1 MSAIVSVHSYRGGT
15 GKSNI
20 VANLAYLAA
29 RSGRRVAVMD
39 TDLPSPGLHLVLG
52 LERERIVCTLS
63 DYLFGKCELEE
74 AAYDLSRSV
83 DLGGG
88 GGALFLIPA
97 SLTVEAITRILAEG
111 YDASK
116 LNGRFKALLRALD
129 LEILFLDTHP
139 GLNRETLLT
148 TAISD
153 ILLILIRPDQQDYHG
168 TAVLCEVAGRLNVPK
183 VFMAANKVLLS
194 LDPGSVREKIE
205 KAFGHPVIG
214 VLPVSEEMLAL
225 GSRGLFAVHHPDH
238 PLSAELHQVVN
249 RLLENECPGTIE
261 VTRPAP

>member
-1 MSAIVSVHSYRGGT
+1 MSTIVSVHSYRGGT
-15 GKSNI
+15 GKSNV
-20 VANLAYLAA
+20 VANLANLAA

-52 LERERIVCTLS
+52 LARERIVCTLS

-74 AAYDLSRSV
+74 AAYDMSRNVGLAVGS
-83 DLGGG
+83 
-88 GGALFLIPA
+88 GALYLIPS

-111 YDASK
+111 YDAAK
-116 LNGRFKALLRALD
+116 LSGRFKALLRALD

-148 TAISD
+148 TVISD
-153 ILLILIRPDQQDYHG
+153 VLLILIRPDQQDYHG

-183 VFMAANKVLLS
+183 VFMIANKVLVS

-205 KAFGHPVIG
+205 KAFGHEVIG
-214 VLPVSEEMLAL
+214 VLPLSEEMLAL
-225 GSRGLFAVHHPDH
+225 GSGGLFVSHHPDH
-238 PLSAELHQVVN
+238 PLSGELEKVVG
-249 RLLENECPGTIE
+249 RLLENVPR
-261 VTRPAP
+261 TRVN

>member
-1 MSAIVSVHSYRGGT
+1 MSSIVTVHSYRGGT
-15 GKSNI
+15 GKSNV
-20 VANLAYLAA
+20 VANLAWLAA
-29 RSGRRVAVMD
+29 RGGRRVAVMD
-39 TDLPSPGLHLVLG
+39 TDLPSPGLHLILG
-52 LERERIVCTLS
+52 LARERIVCTLS

-88 GGALFLIPA
+88 AGALFLIPS

-111 YDASK
+111 YDPAK

-129 LEILFLDTHP
+129 LEVLFLDTHP

-153 ILLILIRPDQQDYHG
+153 VLLILIRPDQQDYHG

-183 VFMAANKVLLS
+183 VYMAANKVLGS
-194 LDPGSVREKIE
+194 LDPASVREKIE
-205 KAFGHPVIG
+205 KAFGHAVIG
-214 VLPVSEEMLAL
+214 VLPLSEEMLAL
-225 GSRGLFAVHHPDH
+225 GSRGLFACQHPDH
-238 PLSAELHQVVN
+238 PLTAELEQVVG
-249 RLLENECPGTIE
+249 RLFENPSPVKGS
-261 VTRPAP
+261 

>member
-1 MSAIVSVHSYRGGT
+1 MSTIVSVHSYRGGT
-15 GKSNI
+15 GKSNV

-52 LERERIVCTLS
+52 LERERIVRTLS

-74 AAYDLSRSV
+74 AAYDLSRNVGLAGS
-83 DLGGG
+83 
-88 GGALFLIPA
+88 GALYLIPS

-111 YDASK
+111 YDAAK
-116 LNGRFKALLRALD
+116 LSGRFKALLRALD

-148 TAISD
+148 TVISD
-153 ILLILIRPDQQDYHG
+153 VLLILIRPDQQDYHG

-183 VFMAANKVLLS
+183 VFMVANKVLAS

-205 KAFGHPVIG
+205 KAYGHKVIG
-214 VLPVSEEMLAL
+214 VLPLSEEMLAL
-225 GSRGLFAVHHPDH
+225 GSRGLFVSHHPDH
-238 PLSAELHQVVN
+238 PLSGELQKVVV
-249 RLLENECPGTIE
+249 RLLENVPPS
-261 VTRPAP
+261 RAN